1 MQGKCFKWRRPL
13 PRRQNK
19 NKRLQLQWVCYNN
32 FMGLEELEQK
42 DYFSI
47 GDVKRITGVP
57 EYSVRYW
64 EAEFGLIKPIRLESG
79 HRRYT
84 KEDVYTILKIKD
96 LIYKH
101 KLTLEGAK
109 KQLSKYSP
117 AAGGEQKKAGVDV
130 KFLSEMKETLSQL
143 LKEC

>member
-1 MQGKCFKWRRPL
+1 
-13 PRRQNK
+13 
-19 NKRLQLQWVCYNN
+19 
-32 FMGLEELEQK
+32 MGLEELEQK

-109 KQLSKYSP
+109 KQLSKYATTARTPSKS
-117 AAGGEQKKAGVDV
+117 AATDV
-130 KFLSEMKETLSQL
+130 KFLSEIKETLSQL

>member
-1 MQGKCFKWRRPL
+1 
-13 PRRQNK
+13 
-19 NKRLQLQWVCYNN
+19 
-32 FMGLEELEQK
+32 MGLEEIEQK
-42 DYFSI
+42 EYFSI

-64 EAEFGLIKPIRLESG
+64 EAEFGLIKPIRKESG

-84 KEDVYTILKIKD
+84 KNDVYTILKIKD

-109 KQLSKYSP
+109 KQLSKYQFPS
-117 AAGGEQKKAGVDV
+117 ADEQKARTNV
-130 KFLSEMKETLSQL
+130 KILEEIKETLEEL

>member
-1 MQGKCFKWRRPL
+1 
-13 PRRQNK
+13 
-19 NKRLQLQWVCYNN
+19 
-32 FMGLEELEQK
+32 MGLEEIEQK

-64 EAEFGLIKPIRLESG
+64 EAEFGLIKPIRKESG

-84 KEDVYTILKIKD
+84 KNDVYTILKIKD

-109 KQLSKYSP
+109 KQLSKYQFPSADEP
-117 AAGGEQKKAGVDV
+117 KTRTNV
-130 KFLSEMKETLSQL
+130 KILEEIKETLEEL